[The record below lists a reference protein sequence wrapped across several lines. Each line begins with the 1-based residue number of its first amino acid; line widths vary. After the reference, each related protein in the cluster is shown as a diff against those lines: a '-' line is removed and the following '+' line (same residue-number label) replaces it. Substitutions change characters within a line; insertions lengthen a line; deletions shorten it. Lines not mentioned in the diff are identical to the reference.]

1 MAVHVIGWLVLAC
14 LSFAQPFVKVSA
26 DTKHDL
32 LANPSGFLAQAT
44 HAWTDVFTFGQLQNQ
59 AYGYLFPHGTF
70 FWALQSVPDWITQR
84 LWWWLVLSVGYSGM
98 VAVLR
103 RCGLSGISIPM
114 AAILYCLSPRVL
126 TTLTT
131 ISSETWP
138 MMVAPWA
145 LLPLLGSPLSG
156 RAVCRSVVAV
166 AMMGA
171 VNATATIA
179 ACVPAGV
186 ALIWQ
191 AAFYAQPAYRRR
203 QVGLGLCWLLGC
215 GLVSMWWIV
224 PLLVL
229 GAYASPFTDY
239 IENATVVTNW
249 LSIAEVLRGT
259 TSWSPFVEA
268 ERQAGHLL
276 VTDPYIVIGTVVM
289 AGIGIYGLSQRC
301 TYRGL
306 WWVLLALG
314 IIILCGSTYITG
326 FLDSSGVAF
335 RNVHKFDLL
344 VRLPLTIGIAQVLS
358 RLALPKPRAVAAAL
372 LIGLVAAAATA
383 PAWSLRLLPLGAYE
397 KVPDYWADAAAYLNT
412 HAKGTRTL
420 ILPASSFARQDWG
433 WTRDEPAQALL
444 TVPWA
449 VRDAI
454 PLVNPETIRGLDGM
468 SMYPTEEN
476 LTRHGIGAVII
487 RHDLAQKHRLFSA
500 KRNFPNS
507 TSKQFG
513 QVEVVIFNGEHDMY
527 TVDSGDIPS
536 VAGGGESLALLG
548 SGAFRLASDNAD
560 IVTDSPLLLARNFG
574 GQEAV
579 SAPLSSRAE
588 NTDVFNRVID
598 YPSIGP
604 LTAVVEEGGTVA
616 VSSSAADPS
625 SFTGANPARSQT
637 AAVDGDLSTAWYPR
651 PGMQKGE
658 WIELR
663 ARSTKPVIE
672 VTLTATKAVRME
684 VTVTSGNS
692 HSTMVLIPG
701 KTTRIPVPGGATD
714 AVRLTLGA
722 AAVPVGVAEI
732 SLTDAPI
739 TRTVTVPDTSP
750 DAHSFVFNRVF
761 SNTQVLERAF
771 TLNSQRDF
779 KVKLS
784 ACNHSVTID
793 EDSYRCGDTVTL
805 SPGKHS
811 LKTTARVV
819 TLIDPKRSLEGAT
832 PQWLS
837 QRMVPKADT
846 ERILVTNRAFNTGL
860 VGTLDGVIL
869 EPTIINAGIQAFIVP
884 AGASGTFEL
893 SFPADR
899 TFRLGLGAGAAI
911 AFITVIVAMVV
922 GWRRNADV
930 ALAETNKDEIPATLA
945 IITATIVAVGWPALI
960 AIPLVWGVLR
970 YTLFNRGLLIAAA
983 FGMAAMWLGRAPWP
997 SPHYAG
1003 DVLLLGL
1010 ACIVGILAMCV
1021 PISRDRQP

>member
-1 MAVHVIGWLVLAC
+1 MAVHVLGWLLLAC
-14 LSFAQPFVKVSA
+14 LSFAQPFGKISA

-32 LANPSGFLAQAT
+32 VANPSGFLTQAS
-44 HAWTDVFTFGQLQNQ
+44 HVWTDVFPFGQLQNQ

-70 FWALQSVPDWITQR
+70 FWVLQSIPDWITQR

-103 RCGLSGISIPM
+103 RYGLSGVAVPV
-114 AAILYCLSPRVL
+114 AAGVYCLSPRVL

-138 MMVAPWA
+138 MMVAPWV
-145 LLPLLGSPLSG
+145 LLPLLSSPLNG

-179 ACVPAGV
+179 ACVPAGM

-191 AAFYAQPAYRRR
+191 VVFYAQPAYRRR
-203 QVGLGLCWLLGC
+203 QIGLGLCWLLGC

-229 GAYASPFTDY
+229 GSYASPFTDY

-249 LSIAEVLRGT
+249 LNIAEVLRGA

-268 ERQAGHLL
+268 ERHAGHLV
-276 VTDPYIVIGTVVM
+276 VTDPYIVIATIVM
-289 AGIGIYGLSQRC
+289 VGIGVYGLSCRFIG
-301 TYRGL
+301 RGF
-306 WWVLLALG
+306 WWAMLALG
-314 IIILCGSTYITG
+314 IIVLCGSTLVTG
-326 FLDSSGVAF
+326 FLDGHGVAF

-344 VRLPLTIGIAQVLS
+344 VRLPLAIGVARALS
-358 RLALPKPRAVAAAL
+358 RLALPQPRAVAAIL
-372 LIGLVAAAATA
+372 LIGVAAAAATS
-383 PAWSLRLLPLGAYE
+383 PAWSLRLLPLGVYE
-397 KVPDYWADAAAYLNT
+397 KVPDYWTDAAAYLNA
-412 HAKGTRTL
+412 HAKATRTL

-444 TVPWA
+444 DVPWA

-454 PLVNPETIRGLDGM
+454 PLVNPETIRGLEGM

-476 LTRHGIGAVII
+476 LSRHGIGAVII
-487 RHDLAQKHRLFSA
+487 RHDLAPKHRLFSA
-500 KRNFPNS
+500 ERNFPHA
-507 TSKQFG
+507 TSKRFG
-513 QVEVVIFNGEHDMY
+513 QVEVVIFNGAHDMY
-527 TVDSGDIPS
+527 TVESTEIPS

-548 SGAFRLASDNAD
+548 SGAFRLVAGDAD

-574 GQEAV
+574 GNEAV

-604 LTAVVEEGGTVA
+604 LTRVVEEGGTVA

-625 SFTGANPARSQT
+625 SFTGPNPARSQT
-637 AAVDGDLSTAWYPR
+637 SAVDGDLSTAWYPR

-663 ARSTKPVIE
+663 THSLQPVIE
-672 VTLTATKAVRME
+672 VTLTAAKAVRME

-692 HSTMVLIPG
+692 HSTVMVTPG
-701 KTTRIPVPGGATD
+701 TSTRIPVPGGATD

-722 AAVPVGVAEI
+722 ATVPVGVAEI
-732 SLTDAPI
+732 ALTDSPMS
-739 TRTVTVPDTSP
+739 RTVTVPDTSP
-750 DAHSFVFNRVF
+750 AAHSFVFNRVF

-779 KVKLS
+779 EVALS
-784 ACNHSVTID
+784 ACNHSVEID
-793 EDSYRCGDTVTL
+793 GASYRCGDSVTL
-805 SPGKHS
+805 TAGKHRM
-811 LKTTARVV
+811 KTTARVV
-819 TLIDPKRSLEGAT
+819 SLIDPQRNLDGAP

-860 VGTLDGVIL
+860 VGTLDGAPL
-869 EPTIINAGIQAFIVP
+869 QPTIINAGIQAFVVP
-884 AGASGTFEL
+884 AGASGRFEL

-899 TFRLGLGAGAAI
+899 PFRLGLCLGGAI
-911 AFITVIVAMVV
+911 AIITVMVGATI
-922 GWRRNADV
+922 GWRRQANGDV
-930 ALAETNKDEIPATLA
+930 VATDRDEIPAIVALILA
-945 IITATIVAVGWPALI
+945 TVVAVGWPALI
-960 AIPLVWGVLR
+960 TVPLVWAVLR
-970 YTLFNRGLLIAAA
+970 YTLFPRGVLIAAA
-983 FGMAAMWLGRAPWP
+983 FTMAAMWLGRAPWP
-997 SPHYAG
+997 TPNYAG
-1003 DVLLLGL
+1003 DTLLLSL
-1010 ACIVGILAMCV
+1010 ACVVGILAMCL
-1021 PISRDRQP
+1021 PTMRRQRP

>member
-1 MAVHVIGWLVLAC
+1 MAIHVIGWLLLGC
-14 LSFAQPFVKVSA
+14 LSVAQPFGKIAA

-32 LANPSGFLAQAT
+32 VANPGGFLAQAS
-44 HAWTDVFTFGQLQNQ
+44 HAWTDVFPFGQLQNQ

-70 FWALQSVPDWITQR
+70 FWVLQSAPDWITQR

-103 RCGLSGISIPM
+103 ACGLTGVAVPV
-114 AAILYCLSPRVL
+114 AAGMYCLSPRTL

-138 MMVAPWA
+138 MMVAPWV
-145 LLPLLGSPLSG
+145 LLPLLRSPLTSQ
-156 RAVCRSVVAV
+156 AVCRSVVAV
-166 AMMGA
+166 ALMGA

-179 ACVPAGV
+179 ACVPAGL
-186 ALIWQ
+186 ALLWQ
-191 AAFYAQPAYRRR
+191 VVFYARPACRRR
-203 QVGLGLCWLLGC
+203 QLGLSLCWLCGC
-215 GLVSMWWIV
+215 GLVSVWWIV

-249 LSIAEVLRGT
+249 LNIAEVLRGT

-276 VTDPYIVIGTVVM
+276 ATNPYLVIATMIM
-289 AGIGIYGLSQRC
+289 AGIGVYGLSRKFVG
-301 TYRGL
+301 RGF
-306 WWVLLALG
+306 WWVMLALG
-314 IIILCGSTYITG
+314 IVVLCGSTLVTG
-326 FLDSSGVAF
+326 FLDGAGVAF
-335 RNVHKFDLL
+335 RNVHKFDVL
-344 VRLPLTIGIAQVLS
+344 VRLPLTIGLAQVIS
-358 RLALPKPRAVAAAL
+358 RLALPQPRRVAAAVAVG
-372 LIGLVAAAATA
+372 LIAAAATA
-383 PAWSLRLLPLGAYE
+383 PAWSLRLLPLGAYDS
-397 KVPDYWADAAAYLNT
+397 VPGYWAEAAKYLNT
-412 HAKGTRTL
+412 HAAGTRTL

-444 TVPWA
+444 EVPWA

-476 LTRHGIGAVII
+476 LSRHGIGAVII
-487 RHDLAQKHRLFSA
+487 RHDLAHKHRLFSA
-500 KRNFPNS
+500 ERNFPNAI
-507 TSKQFG
+507 SKQFG
-513 QVEVVIFNGEHDMY
+513 EVEVVIFNGQHDMY
-527 TVDSGDIPS
+527 TVESSEIPS

-548 SGAFRLASDNAD
+548 PGAFRLVAGDAD

-574 GQEAV
+574 GHEAV

-604 LTAVVEEGGTVA
+604 LTTVVEEGGTVA

-625 SFTGANPARSQT
+625 SFTGPNPARSQT

-663 ARSTKPVIE
+663 THSAKPVIE
-672 VTLTATKAVRME
+672 VTLTSTKAVRME
-684 VTVTSGNS
+684 VTVTSGDS
-692 HSTMVLIPG
+692 HSTVMVTPG
-701 KTTRIPVPGGATD
+701 TSTQIPVPGGATD

-732 SLTDAPI
+732 ALTDSPI

-761 SNTQVLERAF
+761 SNTQVLERAV
-771 TLNSQRDF
+771 TLHSQRDF
-779 KVKLS
+779 VVALS
-784 ACNHSVTID
+784 ACNHSVEID
-793 EDSYRCGDTVTL
+793 GDTYRCGDVVTL
-805 SPGKHS
+805 AAGEHRI
-811 LKTTARVV
+811 KTTARVV
-819 TLIDPKRSLEGAT
+819 SLIDPQRSLDGAP

-837 QRMVPKADT
+837 QRQVPKSDT
-846 ERILVTNRAFNTGL
+846 ERILVTNRAFNPGL
-860 VGTLDGVIL
+860 KGTLDGVVV
-869 EPTIINAGIQAFIVP
+869 EPTIINAGIQAFIIP
-884 AGASGTFEL
+884 AGESGTFEL

-899 TFRLGLGAGAAI
+899 PYRLGLGIGGVIAI
-911 AFITVIVAMVV
+911 ITVVV
-922 GWRRNADV
+922 GALIGWRRQASGEMAATDR
-930 ALAETNKDEIPATLA
+930 DEIPTTIALIA
-945 IITATIVAVGWPALI
+945 ATIVAVGWPALI
-960 AIPLVWGVLR
+960 AVPLVWAVLR
-970 YTLFNRGLLIAAA
+970 YTLFNRGILIAAA

-1003 DVLLLGL
+1003 DALLLGL
-1010 ACIVGILAMCV
+1010 ACVVGILAMCI
-1021 PISRDRQP
+1021 PTTRRRRP